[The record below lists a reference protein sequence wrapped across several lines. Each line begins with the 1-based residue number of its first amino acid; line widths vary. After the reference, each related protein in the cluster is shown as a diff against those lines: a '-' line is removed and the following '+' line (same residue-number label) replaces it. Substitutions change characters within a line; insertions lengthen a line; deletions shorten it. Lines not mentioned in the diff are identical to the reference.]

1 MGWCKPGQPR
11 VTFAGSGNAAVV
23 TVRLDPYSSAAAAAT
38 SAGAS
43 SGVTSASYVGVT
55 AAVGLSS
62 VQPCSLS
69 CPKKKKNMFIVMPQ
83 KKKKLQWRIQK
94 PALIC
99 IK

>member
-69 CPKKKKNMFIVMPQ
+69 CPKKKKHVHCHAP
-83 KKKKLQWRIQK
+83 KKKKNSNGGYKSLH
-94 PALIC
+94 
-99 IK
+99 